1 MNVKRYLSLALAL
14 ILSLSLVSCGG
25 ASEEGTASVQSVA
38 MLMGIDL
45 TGSSQYAGI
54 VEAAATIEVEKDPN
68 KTVEECFV
76 KAGDQ
81 VKAGDL
87 LFTYDTDAL
96 ELTVSTA
103 ELEVEQLK
111 NSIASYEA
119 QISALEKDK
128 KKASSSEKL
137 TYTLQIQEAQL
148 NMAEAEYNLKQKEA
162 ELQRLKEGMSETEV
176 YAQTDGLVQAV
187 NDPDSNQNEYYGY
200 ESGSGNSNAYI
211 TIMEVG
217 TYRIKATVS
226 EEVIYSLTPGMEMTA
241 VSRTDSSKSWHG
253 VIDSINTSSPE
264 QNNNNNNYYYSSDGE
279 SSSKYAF
286 YVALDSSDGLLIGQH
301 VYLKEGSG
309 AAEEEAS
316 TVVLPSGYLVDVLS
330 SGPSVWAAND
340 KDQLELRKVTLGEYN
355 EEMDTYEITEG
366 LSLEDYIAYPEESLS
381 EGMAVIKYDDSS
393 FGGDVSVEGGEYA
406 EGEGYE
412 EYEEYEEGGVVAES
426 EVAVDDVAAATAEM
440 PVDDVAVAEEG

>member
-76 KAGDQ
+76 KVGDQ

-128 KKASSSEKL
+128 KKAPSSEKL

-176 YAQTDGLVQAV
+176 YAQADGLVQAV
-187 NDPDSNQNEYYGY
+187 NDSDSNQSEYYGY
-200 ESGSGNSNAYI
+200 GSDSSNSNAYI

-309 AAEEEAS
+309 VAEEGES

-330 SGPSVWAAND
+330 SSPSVWAAND
-340 KDQLELRKVTLGEYN
+340 RDELELRKVTLGQYN
-355 EEMDTYEITEG
+355 EEMDTYEIIEG

-393 FGGDVSVEGGEYA
+393 FGGDVSVEGGEYT

-412 EYEEYEEGGVVAES
+412 EYAEDGVVAEP

-440 PVDDVAVAEEG
+440 PVDVVAAAEEG

>member
-1 MNVKRYLSLALAL
+1 
-14 ILSLSLVSCGG
+14 
-25 ASEEGTASVQSVA
+25 
-38 MLMGIDL
+38 
-45 TGSSQYAGI
+45 
-54 VEAAATIEVEKDPN
+54 
-68 KTVEECFV
+68 
-76 KAGDQ
+76 
-81 VKAGDL
+81 
-87 LFTYDTDAL
+87 TDAL

-128 KKASSSEKL
+128 KKAPSSEKL

-176 YAQTDGLVQAV
+176 YAQADGLVQAV
-187 NDPDSNQNEYYGY
+187 NDSDSNQSEYYGY
-200 ESGSGNSNAYI
+200 GSDSSNSNAYI

-309 AAEEEAS
+309 VAEEGES

-330 SGPSVWAAND
+330 SSPSVWAAND
-340 KDQLELRKVTLGEYN
+340 RDELELRKVTLGQYN
-355 EEMDTYEITEG
+355 EEMDTYEIIEG

-393 FGGDVSVEGGEYA
+393 FGGDVSGEGGEYT

-412 EYEEYEEGGVVAES
+412 EYAEDGVVAEP

-440 PVDDVAVAEEG
+440 PVDVVAAAEEG

>member
-76 KAGDQ
+76 KVGDQ

-187 NDPDSNQNEYYGY
+187 NDSDSNQNEYYGY

-412 EYEEYEEGGVVAES
+412 AYEEGGVVAES

-440 PVDDVAVAEEG
+440 PVDVVAVAEEG

>member
-1 MNVKRYLSLALAL
+1 MNVRRYLSLALAL
-14 ILSLSLVSCGG
+14 ILSLSLVGCGG
-25 ASEEGTASVQSVA
+25 ENTEGTASVQSVA
-38 MLMGIDL
+38 MLMGLDL

-76 KAGDQ
+76 EPGDQ

-148 NMAEAEYNLKQKEA
+148 NKAEAEYNLKQKEA

-176 YAQTDGLVQAV
+176 YASADGLVQAV
-187 NDPDSNQNEYYGY
+187 NDPDANQNNYDYYG
-200 ESGSGNSNAYI
+200 SGSGSSDAYI

-226 EEVIYSLTPGMEMTA
+226 EEVIYSLQPGMEMTA

-253 VIDSINTSSPE
+253 VIDSINTSSAE
-264 QNNNNNNYYYSSDGE
+264 ENNNNSNYYSSDGE

-286 YVALDSSDGLLIGQH
+286 YVALDSSEGLLIGQH
-301 VYLKEGSG
+301 VYLKAGSG
-309 AAEEEAS
+309 ESEAGE
-316 TVVLPSGYLVDVLS
+316 TVIALPSGYLMDALS
-330 SGPSVWAAND
+330 SGPSVWVAND
-340 KDQLELRKVTLGEYN
+340 QDKLELRKVTLGEYN

-366 LSLEDYIAYPEESLS
+366 LTLEDYIAFPEESLS
-381 EGMAVIKYDDSS
+381 EGMAVIRYDDSS
-393 FGGDVSVEGGEYA
+393 FGGSAGDVSAEGGEYA
-406 EGEGYE
+406 EDGAYE
-412 EYEEYEEGGVVAES
+412 EESVGVDA
-426 EVAVDDVAAATAEM
+426 EVAVDDVAAATVEM
-440 PVDDVAVAEEG
+440 PVEAAVAEVG